1 MTQVL
6 RSPLHER
13 ARQAGARFAVRG
25 GSEVASSY
33 GPIAAEIAACRASAG
48 IADRSYVAKLELR
61 APAAALAAVVTEHAG
76 AVPDPGSAL
85 HDAGVWWCLPDAGR
99 ALVLATRAADGP
111 PREKL
116 ERALAAHGG
125 RVDDVTAALAAVEL
139 AGPRA
144 TELLE
149 SAVDAP
155 LDLPEGGLAAASAG
169 GVDMTVLR
177 ERADR
182 LLLLCDASAAE
193 LLWDALSEAGRPLR
207 AAHVGVDAL
216 ERLDAA
222 PASATARN

>member
-76 AVPDPGSAL
+76 SVPDPGSAL
-85 HDAGVWWCLPDAGR
+85 HDAGVWWCRPDAGR

-177 ERADR
+177 ERPDR

>member
-1 MTQVL
+1 M
-6 RSPLHER
+6 
-13 ARQAGARFAVRG
+13 
-25 GSEVASSY
+25 
-33 GPIAAEIAACRASAG
+33 
-48 IADRSYVAKLELR
+48 
-61 APAAALAAVVTEHAG
+61 
-76 AVPDPGSAL
+76 
-85 HDAGVWWCLPDAGR
+85 PDAGR

-177 ERADR
+177 ERPDR

-222 PASATARN
+222 PASATARS

>member
-1 MTQVL
+1 MTLVA
-6 RSPLHER
+6 RSPLNER
-13 ARQAGARFAVRG
+13 ARQAGARFAIRG

-48 IADRSYVAKLELR
+48 IADRSYIAKLELH

-76 AVPDPGSAL
+76 AVPEPGSAL
-85 HDAGVWWCLPDAGR
+85 HDAGVWWCLPAAGR

-116 ERALAAHGG
+116 ERALATHGG
-125 RVDDVTAALAAVEL
+125 KVDDVTAALAAIEL

-149 SAVDAP
+149 GATGAP
-155 LDLPEGGLAAASAG
+155 LDLAEGGLAAASAG

-177 ERADR
+177 ERSDR
-182 LLLLCDASAAE
+182 LLLLCEAAAAE
-193 LLWDALSEAGRPLR
+193 RLWDALSEAGPAAASR
-207 AAHVGVDAL
+207 ARG
-216 ERLDAA
+216 R
-222 PASATARN
+222 

>member
-1 MTQVL
+1 M
-6 RSPLHER
+6 
-13 ARQAGARFAVRG
+13 RG

-85 HDAGVWWCLPDAGR
+85 HDAGVWWCMPAAGR

-125 RVDDVTAALAAVEL
+125 TVDDVTAALAAIEL

-149 SAVDAP
+149 QRRGRAARSA
-155 LDLPEGGLAAASAG
+155 
-169 GVDMTVLR
+169 R
-177 ERADR
+177 
-182 LLLLCDASAAE
+182 
-193 LLWDALSEAGRPLR
+193 GRPRRR
-207 AAHVGVDAL
+207 APRAGW
-216 ERLDAA
+216 
-222 PASATARN
+222 T